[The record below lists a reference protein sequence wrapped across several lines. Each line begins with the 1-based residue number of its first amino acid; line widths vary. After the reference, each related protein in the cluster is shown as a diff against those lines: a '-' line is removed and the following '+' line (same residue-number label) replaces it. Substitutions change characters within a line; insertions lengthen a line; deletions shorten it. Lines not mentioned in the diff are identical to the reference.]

1 MGDSTLTNM
10 STQNTPS
17 HAYRMQE
24 VIDIGFN
31 AENTLDENDTV
42 SLKVGQLADF
52 VRHYCE
58 LCQALGDLEIEA
70 LSHAEILRQQS
81 KKTARILKGE
91 P

>member
-1 MGDSTLTNM
+1 MN
-10 STQNTPS
+10 TQNTPS

-58 LCQALGDLEIEA
+58 LCQALVDHEIEA

-81 KKTARILKGE
+81 KKIVRILKGE